1 MSYAEVIGD
10 PISHSKSPLI
20 HNFWASALGLK
31 VEYRAA
37 HVTADGLADYVAARR
52 ADPDWAGCNVTMPH
66 KEAVLAHVD
75 EVDALAAKLN
85 AANTI
90 VRRADGTLVAGN
102 TDVDGVA
109 EPLRRHAIGGYPAHV
124 ATYVQIVGAGGA
136 ARAAV
141 LGAVAAGFSDFDIF
155 NRSPGRADALAE
167 LAGLPFGTGN
177 PLDALGPIRN
187 PREGR
192 NPNEPGAV
200 QRYSHILIN
209 ATSMGMHGENPV
221 QVDLGQYYP
230 DTIVFDMVYAPL
242 ETPLLAQARGAGLR
256 TIDGLEMLVGQAAT
270 AFERFF
276 GVKPPR
282 ERDAD
287 LRNLLLEAST

>member
-1 MSYAEVIGD
+1 LKYAEVIGD
-10 PISHSKSPLI
+10 PIAHSKSPLI
-20 HNFWASALGLK
+20 HGFWLRALRIRAD
-31 VEYRAA
+31 YRAA
-37 HVTADGLADYVAARR
+37 HVRADGLAEYFASRR
-52 ADPDWAGCNVTMPH
+52 ADPDWLGCNVTMPH

-75 EVDALAAKLN
+75 EVDALAQQLN

-90 VRRADGTLVAGN
+90 VKRADGALVAGN

-109 EPLRRHAIGGYPAHV
+109 EPLKRHVIGGYPDHV
-124 ATYVQIVGAGGA
+124 ATYVQIIGAGGA

-141 LGAVAAGFSDFDIF
+141 LGAKAAGFCDFDIF

-167 LAGLPFGTGN
+167 LAGAPFGTGN

-187 PREGR
+187 PDDGV
-192 NPNEPGAV
+192 AA

-221 QVDLGQYYP
+221 PIDLSTYYP

-242 ETPLLAQARGAGLR
+242 ETLLLAQARARGLR
-256 TIDGLEMLVGQAAT
+256 TIDGLEMLVGQAAV

-276 GVKPPR
+276 GIRPPR
-282 ERDAD
+282 ERDAE
-287 LRNLLLEAST
+287 LRKLLLGEQP

>member
-1 MSYAEVIGD
+1 VSYAEVIGD

-20 HNFWASALGLK
+20 HGFWIRALGL
-31 VEYRAA
+31 EADYRAA
-37 HVTADGLADYVAARR
+37 HVRAEGLGDYLAARR

-75 EVDALAAKLN
+75 EVDPLAARLH
-85 AANTI
+85 AANCI
-90 VRRADGTLVAGN
+90 VKRADGRLVAGN
-102 TDVDGVA
+102 SDVDGVA
-109 EPLRRHAIGGYPAHV
+109 EPLRRHAVGGYPGHV

-141 LGAVAAGFSDFDIF
+141 VGAQAAGFHDFDMF
-155 NRSPGRADALAE
+155 NRTPAKADALAA
-167 LAGLPFGTGN
+167 LAGAPFGTGN

-187 PREGR
+187 PRE
-192 NPNEPGAV
+192 PGAV
-200 QRYSHILIN
+200 QRYSHVLIN
-209 ATSMGMHGENPV
+209 ASSLGMLGADPV
-221 QVDLGQYYP
+221 PVDLCAYFP

-242 ETPLLAQARGAGLR
+242 ETPLLAAARAEGMR

-276 GVKPPR
+276 GVAPPR
-282 ERDAD
+282 ELDAE
-287 LRNLLLEAST
+287 LRAMLVGGTA